1 MGRKRQA
8 HRKIF
13 VTRLSNAFPI
23 WFGAAKQ
30 VKLIA
35 NNKRLMGS
43 AMPPSMRNAVCLL
56 ALAMLLNSAHAQSP
70 QPVPDTIED
79 HLAAGKNAA
88 GGRDNTPDFYG
99 LVTAICVAPQKGAP
113 SPAAPAPR
121 EDPDRKSTYMQPK
134 KAFDDVYWLGTEGV
148 SAWLLTSSDGYIL
161 YDTANVGDA
170 EDVLVGG
177 MTKLGLDPAK
187 VKYVI
192 VSHGHR
198 GESGGAYLFQSRY
211 GAHIVTADWDLIEG
225 SLYGYPTGKPK
236 RDIVATDGMTITLGD
251 RTVTLYLT
259 PGHTPGTISGIFQVH
274 DQGKPL
280 TVVYSGGTEFNFPND
295 VAHFDQY
302 LASERRLASLA
313 AAAGATIIINNQ
325 SEFNGAADKLRTLAD
340 RQPGERHPLNVGSE
354 AVARYFKIEDEC
366 AQAQRL
372 KVIAGQDGH

>member
-1 MGRKRQA
+1 MR
-8 HRKIF
+8 
-13 VTRLSNAFPI
+13 S
-23 WFGAAKQ
+23 
-30 VKLIA
+30 
-35 NNKRLMGS
+35 
-43 AMPPSMRNAVCLL
+43 SMCKAVCLL
-56 ALAMLLNSAHAQSP
+56 ALVTLVNSAGAQSP
-70 QPVPDTIED
+70 ETVPDTIEG

-99 LVTAICVAPQKGAP
+99 LVTAICVAPQHGAP
-113 SPAAPAPR
+113 SPDAPAPR
-121 EDPDRKSTYMQPK
+121 EDPNRRATYMQPK
-134 KAFDDVYWLGTEGV
+134 KAFDDVYWMGTEGV
-148 SAWLLTSSDGYIL
+148 SAWLLTSNDGYIL
-161 YDTANVGDA
+161 YDTANVSDA
-170 EDVLVGG
+170 EDVLIGG
-177 MTKLGLDPAK
+177 MNKLGLDPAK

-211 GAHIVTADWDLIEG
+211 GARIVTADWDLIEG

-236 RDIVATDGMTITLGD
+236 RDIVATDGMKVTVGDRTITLH
-251 RTVTLYLT
+251 LT

-280 TVVYSGGTEFNFPND
+280 TAVYSGGTEFNFPND

-302 LASERRLASLA
+302 LASERRLAALA

-325 SEFNGAADKLRTLAD
+325 SQFNGAADKLRILAD
-340 RQPGERHPLNVGSE
+340 RQPGERHPLDVGTE

-372 KVIAGQDGH
+372 KVIASQGGH